1 MSSPAR
7 LFVKPPP
14 SGSEDALSVGPPV
27 SRLFLTQGLT
37 ARALAQVESLLLLLL
52 LLLVSWN
59 IQVLLAHSDC

>member
-1 MSSPAR
+1 MLS
-7 LFVKPPP
+7 
-14 SGSEDALSVGPPV
+14 SVGPPV
-27 SRLFLTQGLT
+27 SWLFLTQGLT